1 MSKRAC
7 SLLMNSRER
16 SKNRKKEKKKQQKRN
31 QRNRNSGSCSG
42 GSSCSNLT
50 STYYAETSDLFIFE
64 YHIITSQDSFVRQ
77 DLHTNLLK
85 L

>member
-16 SKNRKKEKKKQQKRN
+16 SKNRKEKEKQQKRN

-64 YHIITSQDSFVRQ
+64 YHIITSQDSFPRQ
-77 DLHTNLLK
+77 DLLTNLLK